1 MSYWTDRMERADR
14 RLDRSEASM
23 DRRLKRFY
31 ERELKALEKEI
42 AAFYARYGE
51 DGVLRYRTMLQTMG
65 QADFDLLMQDCDEF
79 ARQHPEL
86 ADLVEIRKDIYR
98 LDRMEGLQAYA
109 RLHLARAASESAEGL
124 GDHFIDAA
132 TEAQKAVA
140 DAMGYGESFHIYDE
154 QAVARFVGQPWS
166 DGQSYSEKIWADT
179 EKVAQYVQKD
189 LVDALIR
196 GDSYAKLAEQMRRR
210 FGQSEYNVMRVIRT
224 EGTYVA
230 RQAQGAAMRDQ
241 GIDSY
246 YIDAV
251 GDERTCDECGH
262 ADRDSHSEPYPF
274 EGAVVGENYPPLHP
288 NCRCQVNPGVADWD
302 EWLRRRRAERRGV
315 SAKVSEQPEAPRF
328 EPAKTKNAATEYLKS
343 FGFKKVSPAFT
354 LSELNQ
360 MGQAFTKVF
369 ARFPFLK
376 GFDAEIS
383 ARKLGGGA
391 IAAHSVKFAVNNGK
405 SVAHPSF
412 KFDRGDSKAIERYT
426 ERCCKVSEKTGTR
439 WWTQKQGFDGLVM
452 HEATH
457 AVEAYLKLKV
467 NGITAG
473 DPMSIAKR
481 VEVMRNWR
489 EVSEEVCREAFS
501 RLGIPYTSEN
511 VRKHISE
518 YGATNSSEAL
528 AEAVSCEDET
538 DEVCNAV
545 KTVLNEK
552 IKEIENATGT
562 TD

>member
-31 ERELKALEKEI
+31 ERELKALEKEV

-51 DGVLRYRTMLQTMG
+51 DGVLRYRTMLQTMD

-86 ADLVEIRKDIYR
+86 ADMVEIRKDIYK

-109 RLHLARAASESAEGL
+109 RLHLARAAAESADGL
-124 GDHFIDAA
+124 RDHFLDAA
-132 TEAQKAVA
+132 AESQRAVA
-140 DAMGYGESFHIYDE
+140 DAMGYDDSFHVYDE
-154 QAVARFVGQPWS
+154 QAIAQFVGQRWS

-179 EKVAQYVQKD
+179 GKVAQYVQKD

-196 GDSYAKLAEQMRRR
+196 GDSYAKLAEQMRKR

-230 RQAQGAAMRDQ
+230 RQAQGAAMREQ

-262 ADRDSHSEPYPF
+262 ADRDSHDDPYPF

-302 EWLRRRRAERRGV
+302 EWLRKRRAERRAV
-315 SAKVSEQPEAPRF
+315 SKKVSQTPDEPAF
-328 EPAKTKNAATEYLKS
+328 TPAKTKKAATEFLKS
-343 FGFKKVSPAFT
+343 FGFKKVSGALTLDELNSIGEAFNRCFARYPFMKGFS
-354 LSELNQ
+354 SELNTGRTGTNTVAQ
-360 MGQAFTKVF
+360 NWTSMVGSVS
-369 ARFPFLK
+369 K
-376 GFDAEIS
+376 GIEFDN
-383 ARKLGGGA
+383 GY
-391 IAAHSVKFAVNNGK
+391 KFN
-405 SVAHPSF
+405 
-412 KFDRGDSKAIERYT
+412 RKAIGNMEQT
-426 ERCCKVSEKTGTR
+426 CKYQCRKDADGVA
-439 WWTQKQGFDGLVM
+439 WWTQKKGLAGLVM
-452 HEATH
+452 HEFAH
-457 AVEAYLKLKV
+457 AMDNKLTLKRM
-467 NGITAG
+467 GIELGVRVDYGKWDEYKSAG
-473 DPMSIAKR
+473 FA
-481 VEVMRNWR
+481 R
-489 EVSEEVCREAFS
+489 EVCSEAFA
-501 RLGIPYTSEN
+501 RLGIPYTKEN
-511 VRKHISE
+511 IAKHISG
-518 YGATNSSEAL
+518 YGSQRDVEAL

-538 DEVCNAV
+538 NEVCNMV
-545 KTVLNEK
+545 KTVLDEK
-552 IKEIENATGT
+552 IKEIEG
-562 TD
+562 